1 MLDAPLKRIAAAKLD
16 GVASAL
22 HRVGVGPTALTIV
35 GFATGLTAAAM
46 IANEDYL
53 LAVLFL
59 VLNRLFD
66 IFDGL
71 VARRRGVTRVGAFLD
86 VSFDLF
92 VYAAIPFA
100 FALAHQPDA
109 LAAIFLLMGLT
120 LVAGTSLAARVAG
133 GDKGP
138 APGFAFF
145 EHTEIF
151 LAFIILCI
159 VERWT
164 FSIFAYLFGLL
175 CVASGVVRVVTTV
188 AALRAMPKP

>member
-22 HRVGVGPTALTIV
+22 HRAGIGATTLTIL
-35 GFATGLTAAAM
+35 GFAAGLTAAAM
-46 IANEDYL
+46 IADEDYL
-53 LAVLFL
+53 FAVLFL
-59 VLNRLFD
+59 ILNRLFD
-66 IFDGL
+66 ILDGL
-71 VARRRGVTRVGAFLD
+71 IARREGVTRVGAFLD
-86 VSFDLF
+86 VSFDLI
-92 VYAAIPFA
+92 VYMAIPFA

-120 LVAGTSLAARVAG
+120 LVAATSLAARVAAG
-133 GDKGP
+133 GSEP
-138 APGFAFF
+138 APGLAFF

-175 CVASGVVRVVTTV
+175 CMASGVIRIITTV
-188 AALRAMPKP
+188 TALRSMPKP